1 MSHSHSAFVRDL
13 AKAKGLTLVAPAAL
27 TLRRI
32 PRGAG
37 FSYCHEDGRRVRD
50 KAELARL
57 KALAVPPAYVEVRF
71 AADPSAHLQAVGTD
85 AAGRLQYRYHPAW
98 TDVREAVKA
107 RRLATLAR
115 ALPEIKRAVVRTLA
129 AADLSADFAAA
140 AVVHLVD
147 LTALRAGAERHA
159 RDRGTR
165 GASTLLKSNV
175 VVRRNTVLLEF
186 KAKGAKRVTKEV
198 RDARLAKAIA
208 RLQQLPGRRLFQYRA
223 ADGAVHSVRA
233 REVNDYLREVGGRRI
248 SLKDFRTLVGS
259 TGVLEA
265 LAAHPAGRSQRE
277 RRSQLQSAVV
287 DVAEELANTPTV
299 CRKSYVH
306 AAVVT
311 AFENGRLSRMRKVP
325 RSAAK
330 KAAAVARLVTETVGE
345 TKIRQDT

>member
-27 TLRRI
+27 TVRRI
-32 PRGAG
+32 ARGTG
-37 FSYCHEDGRRVRD
+37 FSYCRENGRRIRD

-71 AADPSAHLQAVGTD
+71 AADPAAHLQAVGTD

-98 TDVREAVKA
+98 TEVREAVKA
-107 RRLATLAR
+107 RRLARLAR

-140 AVVHLVD
+140 AVVRLVD

-175 VVRRNTVLLEF
+175 VVRGNIVLLEF
-186 KAKGAKRVTKEV
+186 KAKGAKKVTKEV
-198 RDARLAKAIA
+198 SDARLAKAIT

-223 ADGAVHSVRA
+223 ADGTVHSVRA
-233 REVNDYLREVGGRRI
+233 REVNDYLRKVGGRRI

-265 LAAHPAGRSQRE
+265 LAAQPAGLSQRE
-277 RRSQLQSAVV
+277 RRSQLRSAVIE
-287 DVAEELANTPTV
+287 VAEELANTPTV

-311 AFENGRLSRMRKVP
+311 AFESGRLSRMRKAPTSPV
-325 RSAAK
+325 K
-330 KAAAVARLVTETVGE
+330 KAAALARLVTET
-345 TKIRQDT
+345 